1 MSGRFWTVCGILA
14 AVLVAAATL
23 GAADHDAT
31 QHDRQVG
38 DADPPVAVR
47 ISSGP
52 DGMEGVAEFGDE
64 GRIEVRRRGGELE
77 MTIEGLS
84 VERSMEAAEFIVG
97 IYREIQRG
105 TQGAA
110 LESSPEWRNLES
122 RCERAERRAHELER
136 GTEQMSIERRN
147 LQLRIHELEAEV
159 ERRTGRIEQMEEAL
173 EKRAE
178 IIRDL
183 SAAVEEMEAQPHAE
197 GAE

>member
-14 AVLVAAATL
+14 AVSVAAATL

-31 QHDRQVG
+31 QRDRQVG

-64 GRIEVRRRGGELE
+64 GRIEVQRRGGELE

-84 VERSMEAAEFIVG
+84 AGDSMQAAEFIMRV
-97 IYREIQRG
+97 YREVQHG

-122 RCERAERRAHELER
+122 RCERAERRVHELER
-136 GTEQMSIERRN
+136 RTEQMSIERRN
-147 LQLRIHELEAEV
+147 LQRRIHELEAAA
-159 ERRTGRIEQMEEAL
+159 ERRTDRIEQMEEAL

-178 IIRDL
+178 IIQDL
-183 SAAVEEMEAQPHAE
+183 SAAVEEMEAEPHAE